1 MTRLKKLREENNID
15 QKVLAI
21 DLNVSQPTV
30 SDWESGKKLPSAE
43 NMIRLADYFKVS
55 IDYLLYRS
63 DTKNPDYVHSDC
75 WDGCHLYEIRT
86 QRGESQEFVAMSIGI
101 STANYI
107 QYENAKK
114 DPSIDILYKLADHFG
129 VDIDYILGFTWG
141 LCDETGNI
149 YTTDFSVSSKEEQF
163 LIERYRLFP
172 QISVSELTDLLGLF
186 QSLNPLGR
194 KAALS
199 SLQGISN
206 TPDFLMQSPQRK
218 NLA

>member
-21 DLNVSQPTV
+21 DLNVSQPTI

-75 WDGCHLYEIRT
+75 WDGRHLYEIRT

-149 YTTDFSVSSKEEQF
+149 YTTDFSVASKEEQF

-199 SLQGISN
+199 SLQGVSN
-206 TPDFLMQSPQRK
+206 TPDFLMQNPQRK